1 MAWGDVQP
9 EQLGLGD
16 AWETAGN
23 LLATA
28 LPRRWAHSQGVCY
41 RAGTIGS
48 HVVDGDEVLLAQAAI
63 LHDVGYSPSIAL
75 TGFHPLDGA
84 RHLRA
89 LGFDEQLVGLVA
101 HHSCARVE
109 AEIRDLGDELDE
121 FAVGPARL
129 TDALIFCDMT
139 VSPYGQPVT
148 VDDRLREILE
158 RYGPDSVVGR
168 FIHLAAPELR
178 AATGRIATALEA
190 LNVAW

>member
-1 MAWGDVQP
+1 MAWGDVHPQR
-9 EQLGLGD
+9 LGLGD

-23 LLATA
+23 LLATP

-41 RAGTIGS
+41 RSGVIGT
-48 HVVDGDEVLLAQAAI
+48 HVVEGDEVLLAQAAI

-84 RHLRA
+84 RHLRS

-121 FAVGPARL
+121 FADGPAGL

-139 VSPYGQPVT
+139 VSPDGQPVNIEE
-148 VDDRLREILE
+148 RLAEVVE
-158 RYGPDSVVGR
+158 RYGPDSLVGR

-178 AATGRIATALEA
+178 AATGRVAATLEERE
-190 LNVAW
+190 VPW